1 VSGTALID
9 VGTAAQ
15 AAELLW
21 RLWAGGQTVEALP
34 ERMRPRTVS
43 DGWVIQ
49 RELDA
54 LAGAAAGWKIAAT
67 SAAGQAHIGAD
78 GPLAGRLYRRCIR
91 VSGCELNAASLTMRV
106 AEAEFAFR
114 IAHDLPAGRQP
125 PSRSEVLDAVGALAP
140 AIEVPDS
147 RFDDLLAAGL
157 PSMMAD
163 GLCCGFLV
171 LGEDVAGWVPE
182 RLAQHQVRMWRN
194 GLVVARGRG
203 RDVLGDPIDALTWL
217 ARHLHEQ
224 GHSLRAGDIVTT
236 GACTPA
242 NPVANGDD
250 LVADFGALGEVRVRF
265 VAPDAGT

>member
-1 VSGTALID
+1 MALID
-9 VGTAAQ
+9 AGTAAE

-21 RLWAGGQTVEALP
+21 RLWDSGQTVGALP
-34 ERMRPRTVS
+34 ERVRPRTVS

-54 LAGAAAGWKIAAT
+54 HAGAAAGWKIAAT

-91 VSGCELNAASLTMRV
+91 ASGCELDAASLTMRV

-114 IAHDLPAGRQP
+114 IAHDLPVGTHP
-125 PSRSEVLDAVGALAP
+125 PSRGEILDAVGALVP

-157 PSMMAD
+157 PSMLAD

-171 LGEDVAGWVPE
+171 LGEDVADWVPE
-182 RLAQHQVRMWRN
+182 RLAQHQVHMWRN
-194 GLVVARGRG
+194 GAVVARGRG
-203 RDVLGDPIDALTWL
+203 RDVLGDPIDALIWL
-217 ARHLHEQ
+217 ADHLHGR
-224 GHSLRAGDIVTT
+224 GHGLRAGDIVTT

-250 LVADFGALGEVRVRF
+250 LIADFGAFGEVRVRF
-265 VAPDAGT
+265 VGTDGGT